1 MQIINHKNSTL
12 SICQRFFIEKSLE
25 LLYLGSMDSYRV
37 KLNNPKTI
45 LKELKYCLQEYETG
59 RIRHFHTLKTKE
71 KDKKAT
77 VDEAIILLCSDK
89 PNYLFFKSISQK
101 YLELLLKTIDEFNYK
116 KVISSI
122 DILLCENQQYLKA
135 VADGLESLL
144 TADASIFAALEEVDH
159 TLNILFSELINKGF
173 SKGFLYRLVYGI
185 FVNSLGTNNIFIDHF
200 QNFKTRILDNDV
212 EHTVIFRIDTTQ
224 KVYDSIS
231 TISEPKLSLSDNI
244 DDIQLSEILRK
255 KELASFNAPGNAR
268 KFIHCKVKAT
278 DYLAAL
284 KRARSVLSE
293 YLDVINLG
301 LSDESLQIHH
311 RAIVIDSR
319 SPYSGNFQPNV
330 HILDGK
336 YRVTKDHYLEFTKKL
351 PVILNDHFIINETK
365 EKIKSAIRYLRL
377 GNQSSEVE
385 HKFIN
390 YWIGLEYLF
399 SNYESQHTI
408 NRIKEHF
415 INAHCLA
422 YVKRNAHNL
431 KNDFTQL
438 STKDK
443 TLVPAYNA
451 SDDGFLKED
460 SFYNEVFT
468 NLLSKFPLLAYRGMK
483 LKQWFFKNGKTGNAK
498 DYIKAHKE
506 HLEIHFTRIYRLR
519 NEIIHDAA
527 TNTNNEQITS
537 NLRYYLTFILNELI
551 DFLSKPTTDRKSIEE
566 YFILNEIKLG
576 NIEQNGYLLEDLLN
590 VDCSLGFISS

>member
-1 MQIINHKNSTL
+1 MQKTIHKNSTL

-59 RIRHFHTLKTKE
+59 RIKHFHTLKSKE
-71 KDKKAT
+71 KDKKAA
-77 VDEAIILLCSDK
+77 VDEAIGFLSSDK
-89 PNYLFFKSISQK
+89 PHHLFFKSISQK
-101 YLELLLKTIDEFNYK
+101 YLELSLRTIDEFNYR

-122 DILLCENQQYLKA
+122 EILLGENRQYLSFLI
-135 VADGLESLL
+135 DDLELLL
-144 TADASIFAALEEVDH
+144 TVNNSTFTALEKLDH
-159 TLNILFSELINKGF
+159 TLDILFSELINKGF
-173 SKGFLYRLVYGI
+173 SKGFLYKLVYGT
-185 FVNSLGTNNIFIDHF
+185 FVKSLGPDTTFGDHF
-200 QNFKTRILDNDV
+200 QSFKTRILSDDIDY
-212 EHTVIFRIDTTQ
+212 TVIFRIDTTH
-224 KVYDSIS
+224 KVYDAIS
-231 TISEPKLSLSDNI
+231 TISISDAKLSLSDNI
-244 DDIQLSEILRK
+244 NDIQLEGLHQRE
-255 KELASFNAPGNAR
+255 ELTSFNTPGKAR
-268 KFIHCKVKAT
+268 KFIHCKVRAT

-284 KRARSVLSE
+284 KKARSVLSD

-301 LSDESLQIHH
+301 LSDEFLEIHN
-311 RAIVIDSR
+311 RVLVINSR
-319 SPYSGNFQPNV
+319 SPQSGDFQHHIN
-330 HILDGK
+330 ILDGK
-336 YRVTKDHYLEFTKKL
+336 YRVTKDRYSEFTRKL
-351 PVILNDHFIINETK
+351 PAILNDPLIVNETK

-377 GNQSSEVE
+377 GNQSTEVE

-422 YVKRNAHNL
+422 YVKRDLHNL
-431 KNDFTQL
+431 KKHYDRL
-438 STKDK
+438 D
-443 TLVPAYNA
+443 PALLPLHP
-451 SDDGFLKED
+451 SDNSILKEE
-460 SFYNEVFT
+460 SFYNAF
-468 NLLSKFPLLAYRGMK
+468 SKFLPKYPLLAYRGMT
-483 LKQWFFKNGKTGNAK
+483 LKHWFFKNGKAGNAK

-537 NLRYYLTFILNELI
+537 NLRYYLTFMLNELI
-551 DFLSKPTTDRKSIEE
+551 DFLSKPTADRKSIEE